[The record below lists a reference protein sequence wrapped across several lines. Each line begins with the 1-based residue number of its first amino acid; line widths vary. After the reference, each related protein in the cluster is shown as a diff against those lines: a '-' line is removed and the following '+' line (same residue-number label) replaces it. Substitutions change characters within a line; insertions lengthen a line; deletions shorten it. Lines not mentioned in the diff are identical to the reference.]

1 MKVVPLMQLQLQLEQ
16 QVQSRTSRR
25 VRNLA
30 VELQPDRVVLHGRT
44 STYHVKQLAQQGVR
58 ELLPEIRLENAIVV
72 ES

>member
-1 MKVVPLMQLQLQLEQ
+1 MQLQLQLEQ